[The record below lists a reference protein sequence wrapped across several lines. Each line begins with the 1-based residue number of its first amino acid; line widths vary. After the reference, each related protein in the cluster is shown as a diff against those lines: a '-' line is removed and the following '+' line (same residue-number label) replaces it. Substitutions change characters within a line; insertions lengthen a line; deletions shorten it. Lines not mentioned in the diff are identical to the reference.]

1 MAFNSISVH
10 TNQISRLGLNQ
21 KVLKEGSTVLVRVI
35 ADKGN
40 GRYAASVAGA
50 RVNLSSNKNLKVG
63 STFVANISAHDGK
76 IFISPK
82 ENVGIEMTNVKMELL
97 ENTQLMNLLQ
107 NLGLPADSVSLSLFQ
122 MTKQLEMKLD
132 QGLLGKLHKI
142 ALKFSGKEKSAA
154 EILILLAKKGL
165 EIDEEELL
173 QLLVFLESGDREDF
187 GKQESRN
194 KGKDLLN
201 RINQNEEGWFIFP
214 FEIVEIGN
222 SKALGRG
229 NIRLLPSHNQKP
241 KMLNL
246 DCKYN
251 EKSYLFNL
259 NYEEGKLRKI
269 KFYISDTN
277 VEDIDDEVLSLKKR
291 LIDFVPGLKIEWCD
305 KEEIEGFASQEQT
318 FYSFDGSV

>member
-21 KVLKEGSTVLVRVI
+21 KVLKDGSSVLVRVI

-40 GRYAASVAGA
+40 GKYTASVAGA

-82 ENVGIEMTNVKMELL
+82 ENTGIDMTNVKMELL

-107 NLGLPADSVSLSLFQ
+107 KLGLPADSVALSLFQ

-142 ALKFSGKEKSAA
+142 ALKFSGKEKPAA
-154 EILILLAKKGL
+154 EILLLLARKGL
-165 EIDEEELL
+165 DIDEEELL
-173 QLLVFLESGDREDF
+173 QLLEFLDSNNSEDHSS
-187 GKQESRN
+187 QEN
-194 KGKDLLN
+194 TDKGKLLLN
-201 RINQNEEGWFIFP
+201 RINQREEGWFLFP
-214 FEIVEIGN
+214 FEIVEKE
-222 SKALGRG
+222 SSFALGRG

-241 KMLNL
+241 KIINL
-246 DCKYN
+246 DCKYDD
-251 EKSYLFNL
+251 KSYLFNL
-259 NYEEGKLRKI
+259 SYDEGKLKKI
-269 KFYISDTN
+269 KMFISEIKFD
-277 VEDIDDEVLSLKKR
+277 EIDAAVLSLKKR
-291 LIDFVPGLKIEWCD
+291 LIGLVSGIEIEWAD
-305 KEEIEGFASQEQT
+305 REEIEGFASQGQD